1 MNSLTEIK
9 RRLIEQDAYLAETYG
24 VAIVGVFGSYVR
36 GEQNPSSDVDLLI
49 EVSETSHIDLLD
61 LVRLEDYLS
70 ELLEI
75 NVDITIKR
83 NLRKRIGRRI
93 LGEVVSL

>member
-1 MNSLTEIK
+1 MNSLKKIK
-9 RRLIEQDAYLAETYG
+9 RSLIEQDAYLAEMYG
-24 VAIVGVFGSYVR
+24 VLIVGVFGSYVR
-36 GEQNPSSDVDLLI
+36 SEPKPSSDVDLLI

-61 LVRLEDYLS
+61 LVKLEDYLS
-70 ELLEI
+70 KLLEI

>member
-9 RRLIEQDAYLAETYG
+9 RSLIEQDAYLAETYG

-36 GEQNPSSDVDLLI
+36 GEQKPSSDVDLLI
-49 EVSETSHIDLLD
+49 DVSETSHIDLLD

-70 ELLEI
+70 KLLEI

-93 LGEVVSL
+93 LGEVISL

>member
-9 RRLIEQDAYLAETYG
+9 RSLIERDACLAEMYG
-24 VAIVGVFGSYVR
+24 VSIVGVFGSYVR
-36 GEQNPSSDVDLLI
+36 GEQNPSSDIDLLI

-70 ELLEI
+70 KLLEI